1 MKWSGVIIDLIHQ
14 NLNLHINL
22 DDDDVK
28 QSPIVDLPIEIWE
41 MILDFVSIRDIISF
55 KFLSKRF
62 YQLSFLKKD
71 LKYLIE
77 NSCKIFDVN
86 DYYFMFSHFY
96 HELLR
101 FFEVKF
107 DHVTYLFL
115 KFSFE
120 DLKNQITISNCLNHL
135 FFCPRSFYA
144 KNDCLNCSRAYIKS
158 QIIRPKNF
166 NCISDFKFNSFFNLA
181 GLSLSSLDIL
191 KQFKILVFFDSFD
204 EYSIINSNRVRCLTT
219 MIFQDHL
226 HLVLVFFEIQLRV
239 FINFFYSLLD
249 NVILS
254 NQSVFL
260 ERCFSF
266 AHKFVVHCIKRVK
279 ASFFQEIFDEIDYN
293 DFNSNIIK
301 IINKKYID
309 YCDAKYA
316 S

>member
-86 DYYFMFSHFY
+86 EYYFMFFY
-96 HELLR
+96 LFCELLT
-101 FFEVKF
+101 FFKVKF
-107 DHVTYLFL
+107 DYVTYLFL